1 VGSNRRQTQFRGL
14 IVYIFLQ
21 IVYGLIDN
29 LTVEFKKIKPMAYQ
43 LNPRITNR
51 EFKLLLKPE
60 GLDQRSQINRLIHLI
75 NAFCETSKVDL
86 LPIDNAAT
94 SLRNVYFYDSKG
106 HDLRRHKVILRIRES
121 RRTIW
126 VDDWCEVTLK
136 CRADNFDHAIS
147 LDPAPKSVYHVK
159 LRFKEEL
166 LRADSIGSV
175 RKIYSNNAIL
185 DSVPSDEVFER
196 NFGAI
201 IETFPGL
208 AGLKIPLK
216 MPMPV
221 VGGRSN
227 KILEALLPMGN
238 LVFGEGVQAHLD
250 VSIWMRSV
258 GEPIIGELAYAYR
271 VTDANRDNVKAHK
284 LADKF
289 FVSLQQ
295 AIPKWLSDGSTKTA
309 LIFGKPE

>member
-1 VGSNRRQTQFRGL
+1 
-14 IVYIFLQ
+14 
-21 IVYGLIDN
+21 
-29 LTVEFKKIKPMAYQ
+29 MAYKID
-43 LNPRITNR
+43 PRITNR

-75 NAFCETSKVDL
+75 TAFCETSKVDL
-86 LPIDNAAT
+86 LHLDNAAT
-94 SLRNVYFYDSKG
+94 SLRNVYFYDSKA
-106 HDLRRHKVILRIRES
+106 HDLRNHKIILRVRES

-136 CRADNFDHAIS
+136 CRSDAFDHAIS
-147 LDPAPKSVYHVK
+147 IDPTPKSIYPTK

-166 LRADSIGSV
+166 LRADGIGSV

-185 DSVPSDEVFER
+185 DSVPIDEVFER
-196 NFGAI
+196 NFGGI
-201 IETFPGL
+201 VESFPGL
-208 AGLKIPLK
+208 ARLKIPPK
-216 MPMPV
+216 TAMPV

-227 KILEALLPMGN
+227 KILEALLPLGN
-238 LVFGEGVQAHLD
+238 LVFGEGVQAHFD

-271 VTDANRDNVKAHK
+271 VTDINRDNTKAHK

-295 AIPKWLSDGSTKTA
+295 AIPKWLAAGTTKTA
-309 LIFGKPE
+309 LVYGKPE